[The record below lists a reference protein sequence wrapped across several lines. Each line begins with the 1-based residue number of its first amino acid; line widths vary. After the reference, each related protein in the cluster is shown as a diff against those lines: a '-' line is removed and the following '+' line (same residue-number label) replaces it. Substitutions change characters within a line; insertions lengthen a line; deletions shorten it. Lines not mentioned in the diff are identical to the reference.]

1 MLPQMDGLARSNAL
15 VFVLAATNLP
25 WELDM
30 AMLRRL
36 EKRIFVTLPDPGARL
51 RILSSLL
58 EGRCGPQ
65 VVLEQVAASTEGYS
79 GSDVFLVAKE
89 AAMRPLRRL
98 MSRLEA
104 TSSSGGKEE
113 PPQQAGGAGGR
124 RAAAAPPP
132 EVGKI
137 EQQDI
142 QEALL
147 ITKASA
153 RQYEKKYAQFS
164 EDFGQPGS

>member
-1 MLPQMDGLARSNAL
+1 MDGLARSNAL

-98 MSRLEA
+98 MARLEA
-104 TSSSGGKEE
+104 SSSSGGKEE
-113 PPQQAGGAGGR
+113 PGGAGGAAGR